1 MGGDKK
7 NHYISIAGIM
17 GSGKTTAANLLA
29 RGLGFHLFEEN
40 VRENVFLPLFYKDQK
55 RWALPTQ
62 LFYLRE
68 KANQLE
74 KVKNL
79 LTGASVVQD
88 SPIYQDH
95 FTYAKAQLL
104 LGNMNNDEYALYQ
117 KFFDMFHQ
125 NLPTPDL
132 IIQLDASLPVI
143 QNRTQNRA
151 REYEKEIDMSYVK
164 ILSDLQKEWIQNHQH
179 LNILTVNSDN
189 LNLAENREHQ
199 KEFVEMVKKKMAQ

>member
-7 NHYISIAGIM
+7 NHYISVAGIM

-29 RGLGFHLFEEN
+29 RELNFHLLEEN
-40 VRENVFLPLFYKDQK
+40 VKENVFLPLFYKDAK
-55 RWALPTQ
+55 RWALPAQ

-68 KANQLE
+68 KTHQLE
-74 KVKNL
+74 KIKNL

-199 KEFVEMVKKKMAQ
+199 KEF